1 MRGLFRQSQCM
12 VLLSALFVFGFYIML
27 ILWNSTTVNS
37 EIPYVVPV
45 TIFAKNNTP
54 CTGYG
59 KSVVQT
65 GYKCEKRFPN
75 ALIIGAE
82 KGGTGALLRF
92 ITQHPQVVTKEN
104 EYDELRFFCKY
115 YDKGYPWYKQQMP
128 HSLPGQIVIEKS
140 VDYLMKENTP
150 KRVFEF
156 NPKMKLILAVRNPVE
171 RVLSD
176 YAMHKALFYD
186 NNQTIDRVPEIR
198 IGYPFPAFEEIWPKL
213 LWVLYDVGLENW
225 LKYYSLSQIHI
236 VENEVLMNAPVPELK
251 KIENFLNIDPYFDE
265 KHFYFD
271 SSKGFYCLTKPS
283 RLKRMGKCLIGKGL
297 KHPTVN
303 QSVIQQLREFFLPHN
318 RRFYQ
323 LTGKQFN
330 WDD

>member
-1 MRGLFRQSQCM
+1 MRGFFRQLQCM
-12 VLLSALFVFGFYIML
+12 VLLSVLFIFGFYIIL
-27 ILWNSTTVNS
+27 ILRNPTTVHFV
-37 EIPYVVPV
+37 IPHVVPV
-45 TIFAKNNTP
+45 TIFAKNGTP

-59 KSVVQT
+59 KSVVQND
-65 GYKCEKRFPN
+65 YKCEKRFPN

-92 ITQHPQVVTKEN
+92 ITQHPQVVTKVN
-104 EYDELRFFCKY
+104 EYEELRFFCKN

-128 HSLPGQIVIEKS
+128 YSLPGQIVIEKS
-140 VDYLMKENTP
+140 VDYLMDENTP
-150 KRVFEF
+150 ARVFDF

-176 YAMHKALFYD
+176 YAMHKALFY
-186 NNQTIDRVPEIR
+186 NRNQTIDEVPEVR
-198 IGYPFPAFEEIWPKL
+198 IGYPFPVFEEIWPKL

-236 VENEVLMNAPVPELK
+236 VKNEAFVNAPVPELK
-251 KIENFLNIDPYFDE
+251 KIENFLNIDPYFNE

-271 SSKGFYCLTKPS
+271 SSKGFYCVTKPS
-283 RLKRMGKCLIGKGL
+283 SLKRMGKCLIGKGL
-297 KHPTVN
+297 KHPTAN
-303 QSVIQQLREFFLPHN
+303 QSVIQQLREFFRPHN